1 MKWVSTKPLFSNS
14 ALTIDGPLYSL
25 QIVKPAKRKRPH
37 VTLPEN
43 KPGDEKP
50 LANSVS
56 KWTCLGDRNTFSVPI
71 KHSKSIWKI
80 SHFK

>member
-1 MKWVSTKPLFSNS
+1 MSTKHLFSNS
-14 ALTIDGPLYSL
+14 ALTIGGPLSSL

-37 VTLPEN
+37 VTLPQN

-56 KWTCLGDRNTFSVPI
+56 K
-71 KHSKSIWKI
+71 
-80 SHFK
+80 

>member
-14 ALTIDGPLYSL
+14 ALTIGGPLYSL
-25 QIVKPAKRKRPH
+25 QIVKLAKRKRPH

-50 LANSVS
+50 LANSES